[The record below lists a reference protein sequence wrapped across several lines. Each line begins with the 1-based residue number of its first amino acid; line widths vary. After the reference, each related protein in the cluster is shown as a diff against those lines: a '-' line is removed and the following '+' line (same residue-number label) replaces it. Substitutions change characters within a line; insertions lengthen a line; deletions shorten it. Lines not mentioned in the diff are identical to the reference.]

1 MKKHLLLITTTI
13 LVSIS
18 SWAQDKEAYAVVSL
32 DGKTVQ
38 LFYDTNKIENLGI
51 SIHSFDYQSATRIII
66 DESMSEYHPEIIS
79 DWFCLAKN
87 LESIQGLK
95 YLNTNNVTSMAN
107 LFNGCS
113 KLTELDLSNFDTS
126 NATSMYQMFY
136 NCSSLADLDIRHF
149 NTTKVKN
156 MFGMFYDCSSLTNLD
171 LSGWDTNQVTT
182 MEYMFNGC
190 TSLKSLD
197 LSGWGNANVTDMH
210 YMFQSCTSLT
220 DLNLNNFGTPNL
232 LRSWYMFAFCSSLVS
247 LDLSSFDTT
256 NMTSM
261 WRMFLNCTSIK
272 TLNLSSFNTE
282 NVTTLEGTFFGCSSL
297 ETIDLSSFNV
307 KNVLSMKETFCGC
320 TSLKTIYAS
329 DLWKLRPPKSGA
341 DAMFK
346 DCFNLVGEQGTT
358 YNSNR
363 TSHVYARFDNPPSA
377 PGYLTKKETCI
388 IEQQEDT
395 LTHEPVKAEYFIDSD
410 PGYGKGI
417 PLQKISTDTLHFVL
431 SIEGL
436 KAGAH
441 MLYVRSSDDGGKWS
455 STVARPLYVS
465 PVRQEQFVQ
474 MEYFFDDNDPGFG
487 KATPLSDFTAGM
499 ETLVTTL
506 STDGLKVG
514 AHLLNVRGRHA
525 DGLWAS
531 VTSRSFLVIA
541 TEPLEPFVEY
551 FFDNDPGYGKG
562 IVIKD
567 IEKGT
572 NRLVID
578 LGDLPT
584 GAHVLYVRSRD
595 EEGLWSVTVC
605 RPFYVCRSANLAALE
620 YFFDNNDPG
629 QGNATSIALPTT
641 GSDVITFEVDLTGL
655 STGEHTLNV
664 RAKDSDGLWRPLTS
678 EGFTLMTNSGISAT
692 EVERTLT
699 ATFTLS
705 GYRTNT
711 PQRGVN
717 IVRFNDGKTKKLII
731 NNKTKN

>member
-1 MKKHLLLITTTI
+1 MQKRLLHIIILLIGIVISVHAQKYESWIDGDYNHRIESTYGGDIISTSLDVSNLATGLHYYNIRIQYNGGLWGPVNRYLFMVSENNVFQPTAVEYWIDERFSMTQSVSGSTI
-13 LVSIS
+13 LLSVDIS
-18 SWAQDKEAYAVVSL
+18 QLQPGTHQFYCR
-32 DGKTVQ
+32 VQ
-38 LFYDTNKIENLGI
+38 ASNGTW
-51 SIHSFDYQSATRIII
+51 
-66 DESMSEYHPEIIS
+66 SE
-79 DWFCLAKN
+79 
-87 LESIQGLK
+87 
-95 YLNTNNVTSMAN
+95 T
-107 LFNGCS
+107 
-113 KLTELDLSNFDTS
+113 
-126 NATSMYQMFY
+126 
-136 NCSSLADLDIRHF
+136 
-149 NTTKVKN
+149 
-156 MFGMFYDCSSLTNLD
+156 
-171 LSGWDTNQVTT
+171 
-182 MEYMFNGC
+182 
-190 TSLKSLD
+190 
-197 LSGWGNANVTDMH
+197 
-210 YMFQSCTSLT
+210 
-220 DLNLNNFGTPNL
+220 
-232 LRSWYMFAFCSSLVS
+232 
-247 LDLSSFDTT
+247 
-256 NMTSM
+256 
-261 WRMFLNCTSIK
+261 
-272 TLNLSSFNTE
+272 
-282 NVTTLEGTFFGCSSL
+282 
-297 ETIDLSSFNV
+297 
-307 KNVLSMKETFCGC
+307 
-320 TSLKTIYAS
+320 YAS
-329 DLWKLRPPKSGA
+329 E
-341 DAMFK
+341 FTI
-346 DCFNLVGEQGTT
+346 E
-358 YNSNR
+358 
-363 TSHVYARFDNPPSA
+363 A
-377 PGYLTKKETCI
+377 PVLQEAF
-388 IEQQEDT
+388 IE
-395 LTHEPVKAEYFIDSD
+395 YYIDID
-410 PGYGKGI
+410 PGYGNANMVKQIEQGTNN
-417 PLQKISTDTLHFVL
+417 ISVDLANTA
-431 SIEGL
+431 
-436 KAGAH
+436 AGAH
-441 MLYVRSSDDGGKWS
+441 VLYLRSRDEYGRWS
-455 STVARPLYVS
+455 ASVARPLYVHHK
-465 PVRQEQFVQ
+465 RYENFVQ
-474 MEYFFDDNDPGFG
+474 MEYFFDNNDPGFG
-487 KATPLSDFTAGM
+487 KATPLSDFTVGM

-525 DGLWAS
+525 DGLWTS